1 MQLLSCKFKHVPAS
15 NYALH
20 KILTLGSCVVATLAE
35 QLETLDE
42 AFKLSARQLVAHAQ
56 LLLQFHRALQE
67 VGKLKLIFFL
77 SFSVH

>member
-1 MQLLSCKFKHVPAS
+1 MHLCYTQNTDSRQLCS
-15 NYALH
+15 
-20 KILTLGSCVVATLAE
+20 IATLTE

-42 AFKLSARQLVAHAQ
+42 AFKLSVRQLVAQPNFCFNSTEHY
-56 LLLQFHRALQE
+56 RS